1 MFVDPTVVR
10 LIPNPINP
18 GLFMDQIVF
27 LTSIVLASI
36 SVIGIALTLLAIAM
50 GKIDV

>member
-1 MFVDPTVVR
+1 MFADLTVVR
-10 LIPNPINP
+10 LMPNPIIS

-27 LTSIVLASI
+27 LTSIVLAGI